1 MRQIVTKT
9 PDFDGAARYAL
20 RRLQRELLPGFFY
33 HSIVHTRDDVVP
45 AVERL
50 AGLMGLE
57 GEDLLL
63 LRTAAY
69 YHDLG
74 FVEQRAAHEAV
85 GVQIAELVLPRF
97 GYRMEQIEII
107 GGMIMATRLPQS
119 PRSLPEQIIGDAD
132 LDILGRSDFFSRNR
146 ALRAELAAFG
156 QPASDEQWY
165 GEQVR
170 FVQAHCYWTSAAR
183 SLRDAQKQRNCQA
196 LERLLAQS
204 RE

>member
-1 MRQIVTKT
+1 MHT
-9 PDFDGAARYAL
+9 PDVQGAIRYAL
-20 RRLQRELLPGFFY
+20 RRLEHELLPGYFY
-33 HSIVHTRDDVVP
+33 HSVVHTRDDVVP

-50 AGLMGLE
+50 AGAYGLD
-57 GEDLLL
+57 GEELLL

-97 GYRMEQIEII
+97 GYQPGQIEAI
-107 GGMIMATRLPQS
+107 GGIIMATRLPQS
-119 PRSLPEQIIGDAD
+119 PHSLLQQILADAD

-156 QPASDEQWY
+156 QQFDDRRWY
-165 GEQVR
+165 GDQLH
-170 FVQAHCYWTSAAR
+170 FLQAHRYWTAAAR
-183 SLRDAQKQRNCQA
+183 SLRDDNKQRNCEA
-196 LERLLAQS
+196 LERLLSQS
-204 RE
+204 NG

>member
-1 MRQIVTKT
+1 LVTSK
-9 PDFDGAARYAL
+9 PDFDGAVRYAL
-20 RRLQRELLPGFFY
+20 RRLERELLPGCFY
-33 HSIVHTRDDVVP
+33 HSVVHTRDDVVP

-50 AGLMGLE
+50 AALEGLE
-57 GEDLLL
+57 GEELLL

-85 GVQIAELVLPRF
+85 GVQIAGLILPRF
-97 GYRMEQIEII
+97 GYGAAQIETI
-107 GGMIMATRLPQS
+107 GGIIMATRLPQS
-119 PRSLPEQIIGDAD
+119 PRSLPEQILADAD

-165 GEQVR
+165 GEQLR
-170 FVQAHCYWTSAAR
+170 FVQAHGYWTSAAR
-183 SLRDAQKQRNCQA
+183 SLRDAQKQLNCEA
-196 LERLLAQS
+196 LKRLLAQCG
-204 RE
+204 E